1 MHTTLPSARI
11 VAVMA
16 KDKKIE
22 AVDLFCGIGGLTYG
36 LRQVGVDVIAGLDN
50 DPSCRYAYEVNNNAK
65 FIDADI
71 SEYDFREMKKLFSKD
86 SVKVLVGC
94 APCQTFSSNTFK
106 ISKDVKQTDK
116 RWTLIN
122 YFTEAIRVVKPDV
135 ISMENVRGLT
145 KQQVF
150 RDFVRDLEDLGYA
163 VDYKVLY
170 CPDYGIPQN
179 RSRLVLLGSRIGK
192 IKVPEA
198 THTKDNYV
206 TVGEAIRDLPQI
218 GAGEISTTDRLH
230 RAKNLSELNIKR
242 IQQSLPNGTWKDWDK
257 ELLPDCYRKPSGA
270 TFTSVYG
277 RMSWDNVSP
286 TITTQFFNYGS
297 GRFGHPDQD
306 RALSIREGSLLQTF
320 PANYDFGTDM
330 AISTIGRH
338 IGNAVPPM
346 LGEVVGNTI
355 LEHVNAR
362 A

>member
-1 MHTTLPSARI
+1 MSK
-11 VAVMA
+11 V
-16 KDKKIE
+16 KKIE

-36 LRQVGVDVIAGLDN
+36 LRQVGIDVIAGLDN
-50 DPSCRYAYEVNNNAK
+50 DSSCKYAYEVNNKAK

-71 SEYDFREMKKLFSKD
+71 SEYDFEEMKKLFSGD
-86 SVKVLVGC
+86 SVKVIVGC

-122 YFTEAIRVVKPDV
+122 YFTEAVRVVRPEV

-145 KQQVF
+145 KQKVF
-150 RDFVRDLEDLGYA
+150 KDFVKNLEDLGYS

-192 IKVPEA
+192 IEIPKA
-198 THTKDNYV
+198 THTKDEYV
-206 TVGEAIRDLPQI
+206 TVGDTIRDLPQI

-242 IQQSLPNGTWKDWDK
+242 IQQSLPKGTWRDWDK
-257 ELLPDCYRKPSGA
+257 ELLPECYRKPSGA
-270 TFTSVYG
+270 TFTAVYG
-277 RMSWDNVSP
+277 RMSWGAVSP
-286 TITTQFFNYGS
+286 TITTQFCNYGS
-297 GRFGHPDQD
+297 GRFGHPEQD

-320 PANYDFGTDM
+320 PVNYDFGTEM
-330 AISTIGRH
+330 AMSTIGRH

-355 LEHVNAR
+355 LEHVNATI
-362 A
+362 

>member
-1 MHTTLPSARI
+1 
-11 VAVMA
+11 MA

-36 LRQVGVDVIAGLDN
+36 MRTVGVDVIAGLDN
-50 DPSCRYAYEVNNNAK
+50 DASCKYAYEVNNKAK

-122 YFTEAIRVVKPDV
+122 YFTEAVRVVQPEV

-150 RDFVRDLEDLGYA
+150 KDFVKDLEDLGYS

-192 IKVPEA
+192 IEIPQA
-198 THTKDNYV
+198 THAKDDYV

-242 IQQSLPNGTWKDWDK
+242 IQQSLPNGTWRDWDK

-277 RMSWDNVSP
+277 RMGWDNVSP

-297 GRFGHPDQD
+297 GRFGHPVQD

-346 LGEVVGNTI
+346 LGEVVGSTI
-355 LEHVNAR
+355 LEHINAR

>member
-1 MHTTLPSARI
+1 MG
-11 VAVMA
+11 MN
-16 KDKKIE
+16 KNIE

-36 LRQVGVDVIAGLDN
+36 LRKVGVDVIAGLDN
-50 DPSCRYAYEVNNNAK
+50 DSSCKYAYEVNNKSK

-71 SEYDFREMKKLFSKD
+71 SEYDFEEMKKLFSEN

-122 YFTEAIRVVKPDV
+122 YFTEAIKIIRPEV

-150 RDFVRDLEDLGYA
+150 KDFVKDLEVLGYSI
-163 VDYKVLY
+163 DYKVLY

-179 RSRLVLLGSRIGK
+179 RSRLVLLGSRVGK
-192 IKVPEA
+192 IEVPKA
-198 THTKDNYV
+198 THKKDNYV
-206 TVGEAIRDLPQI
+206 TVGEVIRDLPQI
-218 GAGEISTTDRLH
+218 GAGEISTSDRLH

-242 IQQSLPNGTWKDWDK
+242 IRQSLPNGTWKDWDK
-257 ELLPDCYRKPSGA
+257 ELLPMCYQKPSGA
-270 TFTSVYG
+270 TFTAVYG
-277 RMSWDNVSP
+277 RMGWNNVSP

-330 AISTIGRH
+330 AVSTIGRH

-346 LGEVVGNTI
+346 LGEIIGTAI
-355 LEHVNAR
+355 LDHINAT

>member
-1 MHTTLPSARI
+1 MNIS
-11 VAVMA
+11 
-16 KDKKIE
+16 KKVE

-36 LRQVGVDVIAGLDN
+36 LRKVGVDVIAGLDN
-50 DPSCRYAYEVNNNAK
+50 DSSCKYAYEVNNQTE

-71 SEYDFREMKKLFSKD
+71 SEYDFSEMKKLFSRN

-106 ISKDVKQTDK
+106 ISKNVKQTDK

-122 YFTEAIRVVKPDV
+122 YFIEAAKVIQPEVV
-135 ISMENVRGLT
+135 SMENVRGLT
-145 KQQVF
+145 KQNVF
-150 RDFVRDLEDLGYA
+150 KDFVKDLEGLGYS
-163 VDYKVLY
+163 VDYKVIY

-179 RSRLVLLGSRIGK
+179 RSRLVLLGSKIGK
-192 IKVPEA
+192 IEVPEA
-198 THTKDNYV
+198 THTKDKYV
-206 TVGEAIRDLPQI
+206 TVGEVIRGLPQI

-242 IQQSLPNGTWKDWDK
+242 IKQSLPNGTWRDWDK
-257 ELLPDCYRKPSGA
+257 ELLPECYKKPSGA
-270 TFTSVYG
+270 TFTAVYG
-277 RMSWDNVSP
+277 RMGWDKVSP

-346 LGEVVGNTI
+346 LGEVVGTTI
-355 LEHVNAR
+355 LEHIYAT

>member
-1 MHTTLPSARI
+1 MT
-11 VAVMA
+11 
-16 KDKKIE
+16 KKKKIE

-36 LRQVGVDVIAGLDN
+36 LREVGVDVIAGLDN
-50 DPSCRYAYEVNNNAK
+50 DSSCKYAYETNNKAT

-71 SEYDFREMKKLFSKD
+71 SEYDFSEMKKLFSKN
-86 SVKVLVGC
+86 SVKVIVGC

-106 ISKDVKQTDK
+106 INKDVKQTDK

-122 YFTEAIRVVKPDV
+122 YFTEAVRVVQPEV

-145 KQQVF
+145 KQKVF
-150 RDFVRDLEDLGYA
+150 KDFVKDLENLGYA

-192 IKVPEA
+192 IEIPEA
-198 THTKDNYV
+198 THTKDEYV
-206 TVGEAIRDLPQI
+206 TVGDVIRGLPQI
-218 GAGEISTTDRLH
+218 GAGEVSTTDRLH

-242 IQQSLPNGTWKDWDK
+242 IQQSIPKGTWKDWDK
-257 ELLPDCYRKPSGA
+257 DLLPECYRKPSGA
-270 TFTSVYG
+270 TFTAVYG
-277 RMSWDNVSP
+277 RMGWDGVSP

-297 GRFGHPDQD
+297 GRFGHPEQD

-320 PANYDFGTDM
+320 PANYDFGTEM
-330 AISTIGRH
+330 AISTVGRH

-346 LGEVVGNTI
+346 LGEVVGNAI

>member
-1 MHTTLPSARI
+1 MG
-11 VAVMA
+11 
-16 KDKKIE
+16 KKKKIE
-22 AVDLFCGIGGLTYG
+22 AVDLFCGIGGLSYG
-36 LRQVGVDVIAGLDN
+36 LRQAGVDVVAGLDN
-50 DPSCRYAYEVNNNAK
+50 DSSCRYAYETNNKAT

-71 SEYDFREMKKLFSKD
+71 SEYDFSEMNTLFSKD
-86 SVKVLVGC
+86 SIKVLVGC

-106 ISKDVKQTDK
+106 VSKDVKQTDK

-122 YFTEAIRVVKPDV
+122 YFTEAVKTIKPEV

-145 KQQVF
+145 KQEVF
-150 RDFVRDLEDLGYA
+150 KDFVRDLEELGYA

-192 IKVPEA
+192 IEIPEA
-198 THTKDNYV
+198 SHSKEQYV
-206 TVGEAIRDLPQI
+206 TVGHAIRDLPQI
-218 GAGEISTTDRLH
+218 GAGEISTVDRLH

-242 IQQSLPNGTWKDWDK
+242 IQQSVPKGSWKDWDY
-257 ELLPDCYRKPSGA
+257 ELLPNCYRKPSGA
-270 TFTSVYG
+270 TFTAVYG

-297 GRFGHPDQD
+297 GRFGHPEQD
-306 RALSIREGSLLQTF
+306 RALSIREGSILQTF
-320 PANYDFGTDM
+320 PANYDFGEDM
-330 AISTIGRH
+330 PISTIGRH

-346 LGEVVGNTI
+346 LGELVGSTI
-355 LEHVNAR
+355 LEHINAR